1 MAWIRETGGVRG
13 VALGF
18 AYLVGHNT
26 RRQAS
31 SCTYGAGVLD
41 EPPDPVVPLMSTVA
55 DPPPDVVVP
64 LIETV
69 SDPPPPPVVP
79 LLVPPPPPVVP
90 LLVPPPPPVVPL
102 ILTVPPPLPV
112 VPLRSC
118 WCVWLAPFDV
128 WSSNWSALMAAEP
141 DPDPER
147 VEAPVRSYP
156 WVWLAVVPPVLVE
169 KPWLWAIESVSLKL
183 WVWLM
188 LSEKLWVWL
197 MLSEKLWVWA
207 NEIVSLSL
215 KPWVWENEIVSLSLK
230 L

>member
-1 MAWIRETGGVRG
+1 MRAGAPAEFSREPGYLRSGAGLVSPRRPLTRPPRG
-13 VALGF
+13 QGLS
-18 AYLVGHNT
+18 T

-69 SDPPPPPVVP
+69 SVPPPPPVVP

-156 WVWLAVVPPVLVE
+156 WVWLAVVPPFSS
-169 KPWLWAIESVSLKL
+169 KSRGYGQS
-183 WVWLM
+183 
-188 LSEKLWVWL
+188 
-197 MLSEKLWVWA
+197 
-207 NEIVSLSL
+207 NRCR
-215 KPWVWENEIVSLSLK
+215 
-230 L
+230 